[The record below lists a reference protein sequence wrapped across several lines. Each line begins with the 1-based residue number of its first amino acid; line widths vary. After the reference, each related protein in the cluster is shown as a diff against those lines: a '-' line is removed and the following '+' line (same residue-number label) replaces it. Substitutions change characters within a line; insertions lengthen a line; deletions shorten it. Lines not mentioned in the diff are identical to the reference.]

1 MKLWLTLVK
10 PAFTLLGGAVTA
22 AGLTAAGIAV
32 LTDEPIPGTRSVS
45 RGSRGSNSADMPCGR
60 DELWSQS
67 QVMQALGV
75 CALVSVASYKLHL
88 AWELRRA
95 RREVARFRNS
105 LTAEVQQHIQVLEG
119 QHRAELRM
127 VRAQVDGFQG
137 PIHHP
142 PALVAPAVLV
152 EQEPPEWAVCPISFE
167 LMTQPVCLPSGASYN
182 LPAIARWIEQNNID
196 PTTRQPLSL
205 QHVYPNL
212 RLRER
217 IQNWIQQSTANLL
230 NNTLC
235 EH

>member
-1 MKLWLTLVK
+1 MLYMLMFICYCLTLFIFFFLMIRR
-10 PAFTLLGGAVTA
+10 PPRSTLSSSSA
-22 AGLTAAGIAV
+22 ASDV
-32 LTDEPIPGTRSVS
+32 
-45 RGSRGSNSADMPCGR
+45 
-60 DELWSQS
+60 
-67 QVMQALGV
+67 
-75 CALVSVASYKLHL
+75 YK
-88 AWELRRA
+88 R
-95 RREVARFRNS
+95 
-105 LTAEVQQHIQVLEG
+105 Q
-119 QHRAELRM
+119 
-127 VRAQVDGFQG
+127 
-137 PIHHP
+137 
-142 PALVAPAVLV
+142 
-152 EQEPPEWAVCPISFE
+152 VCPISFD